1 MIEWTAIIISI
12 ISVVISIWAIVEAR
26 KARSLNYRSIKA
38 DRLDKYGT
46 ELREI
51 QNSISDDLN
60 RLSDFAWSAYEDSE
74 KYLNKYLGYD
84 RGVLYRFC
92 SGFCDRSIQA
102 IGTNDPFIYW
112 HYLRKIDALEK
123 QPEILKNCG
132 EASSS
137 YEALTA
143 IPESDWPEIFNTIF
157 NFSENY
163 RKLHSEICAK
173 IYEKIEQLDALI
185 DRNKHE
191 EIKLEESDIG
201 RKLNAEKRKYNEL
214 QQLGLRHA
222 EPFTA
227 NSRWSPLIETLCML
241 STLYIVGKYEEWGGG
256 KQSNN
261 RF

>member
-1 MIEWTAIIISI
+1 MIEWIAIVISI
-12 ISVVISIWAIVEAR
+12 ISLVISILAFRQNSR
-26 KARSLNYRSIKA
+26 KIKA
-38 DRLDKYGT
+38 DKLDKYGI
-46 ELREI
+46 ELGEI

-60 RLSDFAWSAYEDSE
+60 RLSHCAGSAYEESE
-74 KYLNKYLGYD
+74 KYLDRYLGYD
-84 RGVLYRFC
+84 SGILYRFC
-92 SGFCDRSIQA
+92 SGFCDRPIHA
-102 IGTNDPFIYW
+102 IGTNDPFI
-112 HYLRKIDALEK
+112 HRGLLRKIDALEK

-143 IPESDWPEIFNTIF
+143 IPESDWPEIFNTVF

-214 QQLGLRHA
+214 LQLGLSHA

-227 NSRWSPLIETLCML
+227 NSRWKPLIETLCML
-241 STLYIVGKYEEWGGG
+241 STLYIVGKYDEWGGG
-256 KQSNN
+256 TEASA
-261 RF
+261 